1 MKPRSARPIGNRPV
15 LPVIAASAQTAAFR
29 LCSAVYLSCLA
40 ATALHA
46 QNPGPLT
53 NIIAIK
59 ALSVEDAAKKLPVH
73 LRAVTTSV
81 NPVVQDAFIQDDTG
95 AVYLEVG
102 NLTSTLRIGDVVEV
116 SGVTDPG
123 GFAPVV
129 MPSSIRVVGTAP
141 LPPPRP
147 ATAQSLA
154 GGRLDAER
162 VVFDGTIRTIQA
174 AEDGTLDLTVNLPD
188 GPVLIDVYGRS
199 RDAIPPRARGAR
211 IRISGVVTPG
221 FNEVRQATFARVT
234 VTPADEFRIL
244 EPGPD
249 NPGDI
254 PVTRIADLMRYDPRR
269 PEDQITRI
277 TGIVTAFLHSRSFF
291 VQDESGG
298 VLVRSSTPSHLKT
311 GDRIELVGAPRAENF
326 TIIFAADEFRELGR
340 GVLPTPITVSP
351 DNFTEQRFDLRRVT
365 LEGRV
370 LAVRHSFALS
380 RTEIVTQ
387 FGSAA
392 LVADVPGQ
400 ESKNTWPVGS
410 RIQVTGV
417 LDNQSTAVRDH
428 QGVSLHLSGEGDI
441 TVLEAPPANPIR
453 VLLFTVA
460 GLASAGL
467 LALAWGFTLR
477 RRVNTRTAALSTA
490 NAELRK
496 AKDAADSALRD
507 LKAREEDLEALLR
520 RTEQLA
526 TRAEAA
532 NRAKSE
538 FLATMSHEI
547 RTPMNG
553 ILGMTELLQQSRLD
567 GRQRELADTIGRSG
581 QALLTI
587 INDILDFSKI
597 EAGRMT
603 LLEEDFELRPLVEG
617 VVSLLA
623 QSGHGKSVSLL
634 TDWGQG
640 LPARLRGD
648 PGRLRQV
655 LLNLLGNGLKFT
667 QQGSVTVRVRS
678 EPPASLR
685 FEIID
690 TGIGIPSD
698 KAALLFQPFQQ
709 VDSSH
714 ARRHDGTGLGLAISR
729 RLVELMGGSMGLHS
743 SPGSGSTFWFL
754 LPIRSPIDPAPP
766 LGLRVLVVR
775 DHEITRRISTIS
787 LEKLGCVVETAGSG
801 AEALARCR
809 AGGMDA
815 MLFDARLADMEGTAL
830 AASVRELNATPSARI
845 RLIALVDD
853 ASEHVRSRLTAAGID
868 VVLVDPPPLARL
880 RDALTPGAA

>member
-1 MKPRSARPIGNRPV
+1 MVS
-15 LPVIAASAQTAAFR
+15 L
-29 LCSAVYLSCLA
+29 LA
-40 ATALHA
+40 AAALQA
-46 QNPGPLT
+46 QSPAPLT

-59 ALSVEDAAKKLPVH
+59 ALSVEDAMKKLPVR

-81 NPVVQDAFIQDDTG
+81 NPAVQDAFIQDETG

-102 NLTSTLRIGDVVEV
+102 RLTSSLHIGDLVEV
-116 SGVTDPG
+116 TGVTDPG

-129 MPSSIRVVGTAP
+129 IPGSIRVLGTAP

-147 ATAQSLA
+147 ATARSLA

-162 VVFDGTIRTIQA
+162 VVFEGTIRTIQA

-188 GPVLIDVYGRS
+188 GPVLVDVYGRS
-199 RDAIPPRARGAR
+199 RNAVPARARGAR

-234 VTPADEFRIL
+234 VTPADEFQIL

-249 NPGDI
+249 NPDDI
-254 PVTRIADLMRYDPRR
+254 PATRIADLMRYDPMRS
-269 PEDQITRI
+269 EDQITRI
-277 TGIVTAFLHSRSFF
+277 VGTVTAVLNPRSFF

-311 GDRIELVGAPRAENF
+311 GDRIELIGAPRVENV
-326 TIIFAADEFRELGR
+326 TVIFAADEFRELGR
-340 GVLPTPITVSP
+340 GVLPSPVEVSP
-351 DNFTEQRFDLRRVT
+351 ESYTEQRFDLRRVT
-365 LEGRV
+365 LDGRV
-370 LAVRHSFALS
+370 LAVRHSFALG
-380 RTEIVTQ
+380 RTEVVTE
-387 FGSAA
+387 FGPAA
-392 LVADVPGQ
+392 IVADVPG
-400 ESKNTWPVGS
+400 KNLSRPLPVGS
-410 RIQVTGV
+410 KIRVTGV
-417 LDNQSTAVRDH
+417 LDNHSTGVRDH
-428 QGVSLHLSGEGDI
+428 QGVSLHLSGDDDV

-453 VLLFTVA
+453 ALLIIVA

-477 RRVNTRTAALSTA
+477 RRVNARTAALSA
-490 NAELRK
+490 VNVELRK
-496 AKDAADSALRD
+496 AKDAADTALRD

-526 TRAEAA
+526 SRAEAA

-567 GRQRELADTIGRSG
+567 TRQRELADTIGRSG

-603 LLEEDFELRPLVEG
+603 LLEEDFELKPLVEG

-623 QSGHGKSVSLL
+623 QSGHGKPVSLL
-634 TDWGQG
+634 TDWGQDV
-640 LPARLRGD
+640 PARLRGD

-690 TGIGIPSD
+690 TGIGIPSE

-709 VDSSH
+709 LDSSH

-729 RLVELMGGSMGLHS
+729 RLVELMGGSMGLS
-743 SPGSGSTFWFL
+743 SSHGSGSSFWFL
-754 LPIRSPIDPAPP
+754 LPLRLPFIPSPSS
-766 LGLRVLVVR
+766 GLRVLVVR
-775 DHEITRRISTIS
+775 DHELTRRISTIS
-787 LEKLGCVVETAGSG
+787 LEKLGCIAESAGSG
-801 AEALARCR
+801 AEALTRCR
-809 AGGMDA
+809 KGGIDA
-815 MLFDARLADMEGTAL
+815 LLFDARLADMEGTDL
-830 AASVRELNATPSARI
+830 AASVRGLNGAPNTTPSPRI

-853 ASEHVRSRLTAAGID
+853 ESPPVLDRLSAFGID
-868 VVLVDPPPLARL
+868 AVLVDPPPLARL
-880 RDALTPGAA
+880 REALCPTTA